1 MEYVNCILCHSE
13 NNLVDQN
20 VVDRFNQKNSYS
32 IVKCE
37 CEMRFLN
44 PRVSIDEIS
53 KHYQH
58 SSYQPHYKNNSLV
71 SLMYQIAQLFNNRF
85 KLKVIKRF
93 YDQGSI
99 LDYGAGDGQFANFM
113 IKKKWNVKIYEPLL
127 KNMSDLSLNED
138 KIGSDSFDIIT
149 MFHSLEHIHNVEK
162 TLQNL
167 YNLLNKDG
175 ILIVSVP
182 NHNAYERRFFKS
194 KWIAYDAPRHLYH
207 FNHETIKLFLNKN
220 KFDVIITRSM
230 YLDTLY
236 NTLMSLNK
244 DMFLFLKFIGIS
256 LISIFKTIRN
266 KQYSSSILLVCKK
279 R

>member
-1 MEYVNCILCHSE
+1 
-13 NNLVDQN
+13 
-20 VVDRFNQKNSYS
+20 
-32 IVKCE
+32 
-37 CEMRFLN
+37 
-44 PRVSIDEIS
+44 
-53 KHYQH
+53 
-58 SSYQPHYKNNSLV
+58 
-71 SLMYQIAQLFNNRF
+71 
-85 KLKVIKRF
+85 
-93 YDQGSI
+93 
-99 LDYGAGDGQFANFM
+99 M

-138 KIGSDSFDIIT
+138 EIGSDSFDVIT